1 MKNITSLGLL
11 SSVALLLSACA
22 SLPPGWKEYREAT
35 KCHLQ
40 NKNEE
45 CDKSYEK
52 AIKKNSHL
60 PGLRA
65 SYASHL
71 FRRGDAAGAEEHYKA
86 EIENHPRAEKS
97 ILVVMNKPAL
107 GGAASEPAKAPA
119 PVETPAAA
127 KPVPAAASTSKPKKP

>member
-1 MKNITSLGLL
+1 MKNGSVPGLIA
-11 SSVALLLSACA
+11 SCAFLLSACA

-52 AIKKNSHL
+52 AIKKNPKL
-60 PGLRA
+60 PGLRS

-71 FRRGDAAGAEEHYKA
+71 FRRGDAAGAEDHFKA
-86 EIENHPRAEKS
+86 EMENHPRSQQA
-97 ILVVMNKPAL
+97 ILVVYKGRPDS
-107 GGAASEPAKAPA
+107 ASLISK
-119 PVETPAAA
+119 TP
-127 KPVPAAASTSKPKKP
+127 KEER

>member
-1 MKNITSLGLL
+1 MKTISSLGLL
-11 SSVALLLSACA
+11 PSVALLLSACA

-45 CDKSYEK
+45 CDPSYEK

-60 PGLRA
+60 PGLQA

-71 FRRGDAAGAEEHYKA
+71 FRRGDASGAEEHFKA

-97 ILVVMNKPAL
+97 ILVVMKKPAS
-107 GGAASEPAKAPA
+107 GGESSEPAQAPA
-119 PVETPAAA
+119 PAGIPATA